1 MKFFIIF
8 FIYTEEQTFISWKY
22 QVKTNKKNDNNNINT
37 VKNDEEMDFQIF

>member
-8 FIYTEEQTFISWKY
+8 FHIYRRANFHFLEVSGKN
-22 QVKTNKKNDNNNINT
+22 NKKNDNNNINT